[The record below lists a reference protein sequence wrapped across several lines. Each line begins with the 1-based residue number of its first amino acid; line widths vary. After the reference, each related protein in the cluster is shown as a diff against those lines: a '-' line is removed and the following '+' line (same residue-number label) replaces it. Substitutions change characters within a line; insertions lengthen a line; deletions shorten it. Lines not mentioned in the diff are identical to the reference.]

1 MIRVHM
7 GHGDVSHVLGRD
19 SQLRQL
25 AAEGPLDAEMEV
37 AVGHRDPF
45 RLVDQPVVEPRAPE
59 QDALLVLDQ
68 VAGDDKVLAA

>member
-1 MIRVHM
+1 MIRVHV
-7 GHGDVSHVLGRD
+7 GHGHEGHVLRRD

-25 AAEGPLDAEMEV
+25 AMEGALDAEMEV
-37 AVGHRDPF
+37 AVGRGDPM
-45 RLVDQPVVEPRAPE
+45 RLVDQTVVEPRAPE